1 MKTLNKCSLFSW
13 WTALKY
19 VESRINSSQ
28 IQASLWTLLSCGNK
42 KCAGLMCGAPLS
54 WLSALSFTKIIW
66 DFNKCFLNC
75 FPLFLSDSPRS
86 SSRALISSLVK
97 NSCPLEAI
105 LGGETCSTSL
115 SCVVLTEWFLS
126 RHEHVRKGRNL
137 RKSSLIVEYING
149 LVTWLSSVKHLAITQ
164 TSMLIVSWNIGKM
177 AGGTAVTAYTT
188 ATCNMALQILLSFS
202 RRALVW

>member
-1 MKTLNKCSLFSW
+1 MKTLCKCSLFSW
-13 WTALKY
+13 WTAIEY
-19 VESRINSSQ
+19 IESRINSSQ
-28 IQASLWTLLSCGNK
+28 IQAFLWRICPVEIK
-42 KCAGLMCGAPLS
+42 KRAGLMSGAPAS

-66 DFNKCFLNC
+66 DFNKFFLNC
-75 FPLFLSDSPRS
+75 FPLSLSDSPRS
-86 SSRALISSLVK
+86 SSRALISSLFE
-97 NSCPLEAI
+97 NSCPLEVI
-105 LGGETCSTSL
+105 LSGETCSASL

-137 RKSSLIVEYING
+137 RKSSLILEYING

-177 AGGTAVTAYTT
+177 AGGTAVTANTT